1 VAIPLPAILAGVQM
15 HLAMVYQT
23 HPADLLVHRR
33 RIVLLRAEL
42 RRAGW
47 LRLDGEALQDFL

>member
-1 VAIPLPAILAGVQM
+1 M